1 METKFMKRSLIYT
14 FALFALVFSSAL
26 VPAERAFAQAV
37 TASPT
42 QPAPVDMSKV
52 IAAFTAKETQ
62 FRQALNSY
70 AFKRDAVIQV
80 IGMGGQIAGE
90 YHRVSHFTFDDSGNR
105 FEKIVFFPMPT
116 YPGVTAED
124 IEDLSGVNP
133 FALEAHKINQ
143 YNFTY
148 VGKERIDELDL
159 YIFDVAPKVLPDPKT
174 GQRLFQGRI
183 WVDDK
188 DLQIVKSRGKGVPET
203 KKNKFPY
210 VETYREQIDGSYW
223 FPTYSYADEELVF
236 GDGSV
241 THIRIRIK
249 YTDFVKGRVEIKIT
263 DVEDGDEVPNA
274 PEQKKNN
281 SPQPGVNSTKPQ
293 SSAPS
298 KEQITGGV
306 LNGKAIEL
314 PKPDYPEAAKQ
325 AGIHGLVKVEVT
337 INEDGEVIAAEATD
351 GPKELRE
358 AAVEAAKKARFA
370 PVFLHGA
377 RIKVNGVLTYK
388 F

>member
-1 METKFMKRSLIYT
+1 MKRSLIFT
-14 FALFALVFSSAL
+14 FALAALVLFSAL
-26 VPAERAFAQAV
+26 APTERVFAQAV
-37 TASPT
+37 TASSA
-42 QPAPVDMSKV
+42 QPAPLDVNKV
-52 IAAFTAKETQ
+52 VAAFTAKETQ
-62 FRQALNSY
+62 FRQALNQY
-70 AFKRDAVIQV
+70 AFKRDAVIQI

-116 YPGVTAED
+116 FSGVTAED

-133 FALEAHKINQ
+133 FALEARNISQ

-148 VGKERIDELDL
+148 AGKERIDELDL
-159 YIFDVAPKVLPDPKT
+159 YIFDVAPKVIPDPKT
-174 GQRLFQGRI
+174 KQRLFQGRI

-203 KKNKFPY
+203 KINKFPH
-210 VETYREQIDGSYW
+210 VETYREQIDGRYW
-223 FPTYSYADEELVF
+223 FPTYSYADEELVYGS
-236 GDGSV
+236 GDV
-241 THIRIRIK
+241 MHIRVRIK

-263 DVEDGDEVPNA
+263 DVEDGDEVPEA
-274 PEQKKNN
+274 QEQKKPAQ
-281 SPQPGVNSTKPQ
+281 PQPQVNSTTPPQ
-293 SSAPS
+293 AQAP
-298 KEQITGGV
+298 ITGGV
-306 LNGKAIEL
+306 LNSRAIEM

-337 INEDGEVIAAEATD
+337 INEEGMVIAAEATD

-370 PVFLHGA
+370 PVLLHGA

-388 F
+388 FEK